1 MEAYRRRCRRYA
13 KNQVLKELGE
23 YFGSLF
29 FIILIA
35 CLLYI

>member
-1 MEAYRRRCRRYA
+1 MGAYKRRCRRYA
-13 KNQVLKELGE
+13 KKQILKELGE